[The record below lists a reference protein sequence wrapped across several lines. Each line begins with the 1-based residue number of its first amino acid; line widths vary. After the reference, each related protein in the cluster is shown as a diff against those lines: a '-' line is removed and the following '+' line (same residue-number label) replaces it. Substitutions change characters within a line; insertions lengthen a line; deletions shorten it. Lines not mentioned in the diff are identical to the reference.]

1 MQNYEKKTKIVCTI
15 GPSSDSTE
23 MLEKLMKAG
32 MNVCRLNF
40 SHGSHEEHKV
50 RIDRIKEV
58 RERLNLPVA
67 IMLDT
72 KGPEIRLRDFENGE
86 IDLKYGDRFTLTTRE
101 IIGNKNEV
109 SVSYKDLAKDVKAG
123 DRILVDD
130 GLCELRVIE
139 VINGED
145 IVCEARNYA
154 TLKNKKGVNVP
165 DANINLPALTERDIE
180 DIKFGI
186 DNEIDFIA
194 ASFIRKPEDVFE
206 IRKILEAST
215 CPNIGIIS
223 KIESQEGVD
232 NIKEIVRASDGIMVA
247 RGDLGVEIETEIM
260 PLVQKEIIR
269 LVNSLQKPV
278 ITATQM
284 LDSMIRNPRPTRA
297 EVTDVANA
305 ILDGSDAIMLS
316 GETAAGKYPL
326 EAVETMTRIA
336 IKTENSEEFL
346 EAMAKKIQTKNA
358 STSDSIA
365 KASVNIS
372 NSVNASSILTATST
386 GETSRL
392 ISKYRPNRPI
402 IAATYS
408 KEVTRALSLVWGVYP
423 VLTDVSEHTDEV
435 IENSI
440 IASLDEKLIKEGD
453 LIVITAGIPVG
464 VKGTTN
470 LIKVHTVGDI
480 IGGGT
485 GIGFGSVTGRVLK
498 IEKIED
504 LNRFEKG
511 MIIASRYTDKDF
523 VEKIKEAK
531 AVLTIEGGLTSHA
544 AIVSLNYK
552 VPCIVGI
559 ENLLED
565 VVDGEIVT
573 VDAEKGI
580 LYRGKQEYY
589 KYKKSLLFLEFYIII
604 I

>member
-580 LYRGKQEYY
+580 LYRGEARV
-589 KYKKSLLFLEFYIII
+589 L
-604 I
+604 

>member
-260 PLVQKEIIR
+260 PLVQK
-269 LVNSLQKPV
+269 
-278 ITATQM
+278 
-284 LDSMIRNPRPTRA
+284 RN
-297 EVTDVANA
+297 N
-305 ILDGSDAIMLS
+305 
-316 GETAAGKYPL
+316 
-326 EAVETMTRIA
+326 
-336 IKTENSEEFL
+336 
-346 EAMAKKIQTKNA
+346 
-358 STSDSIA
+358 
-365 KASVNIS
+365 
-372 NSVNASSILTATST
+372 
-386 GETSRL
+386 
-392 ISKYRPNRPI
+392 
-402 IAATYS
+402 
-408 KEVTRALSLVWGVYP
+408 
-423 VLTDVSEHTDEV
+423 
-435 IENSI
+435 
-440 IASLDEKLIKEGD
+440 
-453 LIVITAGIPVG
+453 
-464 VKGTTN
+464 
-470 LIKVHTVGDI
+470 
-480 IGGGT
+480 
-485 GIGFGSVTGRVLK
+485 
-498 IEKIED
+498 
-504 LNRFEKG
+504 
-511 MIIASRYTDKDF
+511 
-523 VEKIKEAK
+523 
-531 AVLTIEGGLTSHA
+531 
-544 AIVSLNYK
+544 
-552 VPCIVGI
+552 
-559 ENLLED
+559 
-565 VVDGEIVT
+565 
-573 VDAEKGI
+573 
-580 LYRGKQEYY
+580 
-589 KYKKSLLFLEFYIII
+589 
-604 I
+604 

>member
-109 SVSYKDLAKDVKAG
+109 SVSYKDLAKDVKVG

-186 DNEIDFIA
+186 ENEIDFIA

-504 LNRFEKG
+504 LSRFEKG
-511 MIIASRYTDKDF
+511 MIIASKYTDKDF

-580 LYRGKQEYY
+580 LYRGEARV
-589 KYKKSLLFLEFYIII
+589 L
-604 I
+604 

>member
-109 SVSYKDLAKDVKAG
+109 SVSYKDLAKDVKTG

-186 DNEIDFIA
+186 ENEIDFIA

-346 EAMAKKIQTKNA
+346 EAMSKKIQTKNA

-504 LNRFEKG
+504 LSRFEKG
-511 MIIASRYTDKDF
+511 MIIASKYTDKDF

-580 LYRGKQEYY
+580 LYRGEARV
-589 KYKKSLLFLEFYIII
+589 L
-604 I
+604 